1 MEKERK
7 TIKCSYVVLVIILFA
22 ALAFVTDYAIIER
35 KMNKCDC
42 PKCEITTNNEEK
54 NIVSYNYEDVAGYY
68 TVNYSFNSEKTDSTD
83 ASVFLHIYSDGTYS
97 YRYSFH
103 APYGTVGNYI
113 IKDNTIIMND
123 IARTGSGTDF
133 TPISSSEISNSK
145 RSLIINDDGSLT
157 DSSAPM
163 SEITGIYS
171 IKLEKNDEDPLGDKN
186 EFRMFVNYS
195 NIDEY

>member
-1 MEKERK
+1 MEK
-7 TIKCSYVVLVIILFA
+7 IKDVKYLIAVNIIF
-22 ALAFVTDYAIIER
+22 IIVCILSCCLIVNNI
-35 KMNKCDC
+35 KKNTKQCDC
-42 PKCEITTNNEEK
+42 PKCEATNNEEK